1 MSMRR
6 VVVADYREG
15 VNNANTHNE
24 PSSSPARRLMLVH
37 AHPDD
42 ESSSTGA
49 TMARY
54 AAEGAAVTLVT
65 CTLGELGEIVLPE
78 LEHLHADRENALAP
92 RRLEELTKAMAE
104 LGVTD
109 FVRLGGDGRWRDSG
123 MAYDE
128 ELGVVPIP
136 DPHDESFWNA
146 DLLAAAN
153 ELVALIRSRRPQV
166 LITYDENG
174 HYGHPDHI
182 QAHRV
187 ATYAASLA
195 AIPSYRRDLGAPW
208 RVQRTL
214 WIAMAES
221 MVRTM
226 IAQAREA
233 GESDEF
239 FDSIDLDSDE
249 PPMMSVR
256 DSEITVRI
264 DGYPYAGQ
272 RFAAL
277 RAHATQIRADEFFF
291 KFQDA
296 PPGPIWDECFRFA
309 GGTPFDGPADD
320 IFAGLEV

>member
-1 MSMRR
+1 
-6 VVVADYREG
+6 
-15 VNNANTHNE
+15 
-24 PSSSPARRLMLVH
+24 MLVH

-54 AAEGAAVTLVT
+54 IAEEATVTLVT
-65 CTLGELGEIVLPE
+65 CTLGELGEVVLPE
-78 LEHLHADRENALAP
+78 LAHLHADRDDALAP

-128 ELGVVPIP
+128 KLGVVPAP
-136 DPHDESFWNA
+136 DLHDESFWCA
-146 DLLAAAN
+146 DLLEATNA
-153 ELVALIRSRRPQV
+153 LVTLIRSRRPHV
-166 LITYDENG
+166 LITYDEKG

-187 ATYAASLA
+187 ATYAVSLA
-195 AIPSYRRDLGAPW
+195 AIPSYRHDLGAPW
-208 RVQRTL
+208 QVQRTL
-214 WIAMAES
+214 WTAIPES
-221 MVRTM
+221 MIRAVIT
-226 IAQAREA
+226 QARAA

-239 FDSIDLDSDE
+239 LDSIDLDSDE

-256 DSEITVRI
+256 DSEIAVRV
-264 DGYPYAGQ
+264 DGYPYAAQ

-296 PPGPIWDECFRFA
+296 PPGPTWAECFRFA

-320 IFAGLEV
+320 IFAGLEI

>member
-1 MSMRR
+1 
-6 VVVADYREG
+6 
-15 VNNANTHNE
+15 
-24 PSSSPARRLMLVH
+24 MLVH

-54 AAEGAAVTLVT
+54 AAQEARVTLVT
-65 CTLGELGEIVLPE
+65 CTLGELGAVVSPRLA
-78 LEHLHADRENALAP
+78 HLAADREDALAP
-92 RRLEELTKAMAE
+92 QRLEELGRAMAE

-128 ELGVVPIP
+128 QRGIVPAA
-136 DPHDESFWNA
+136 DLHDDSFWRA
-146 DLLAAAN
+146 DLLAAAH
-153 ELVALIRSRRPQV
+153 ELVALIRDRRPHV
-166 LITYDENG
+166 LITYDEQG

-187 ATYAASLA
+187 ATYAVALA
-195 AIPSYRRDLGAPW
+195 AVPSHRQDLGPAW
-208 RVQRTL
+208 TVQRTL
-214 WIAMAES
+214 WTAMSES

-226 IAQAREA
+226 IQQARDA

-239 FDSIDLDSDE
+239 FDSFDLSSDE

-256 DSEITVRI
+256 DADIAVRV
-264 DGYPYAGQ
+264 DGYPYRAQ

-277 RAHATQIRADEFFF
+277 RAHQSQIRPDEFFF
-291 KFQDA
+291 ALQDA
-296 PPGPIWDECFRFA
+296 PPGMLWEECFRFA
-309 GGTPFDGPADD
+309 AGVPLESPADD
-320 IFAGLEV
+320 VFAGLPLDGGESTPRA

>member
-1 MSMRR
+1 
-6 VVVADYREG
+6 
-15 VNNANTHNE
+15 
-24 PSSSPARRLMLVH
+24 MLVH

-65 CTLGELGEIVLPE
+65 CTLGELGEIVAPNLA
-78 LEHLHADRENALAP
+78 HLATDGALAEH
-92 RRLEELTKAMAE
+92 RLGELKAAMSE

-128 ELGVVPIP
+128 QRGVVPMP
-136 DPHDESFWNA
+136 DTHEGSFWRA
-146 DLLAAAN
+146 DLLEAAN
-153 ELVALIRSRRPQV
+153 ELVTLIRDRRPQV
-166 LITYDENG
+166 LITYDERG

-187 ATYAASLA
+187 AMYAASLA
-195 AIPSYRRDLGAPW
+195 AVPSHRRDLGEAW
-208 RVQRTL
+208 QIDRIL
-214 WIAMAES
+214 WIAMSEK
-221 MVRTM
+221 MIRTV
-226 IAQAREA
+226 IQQARDA
-233 GESDEF
+233 GESNEF
-239 FDSIDLDSDE
+239 FDSFDLDSDE

-256 DSEITVRI
+256 DSDIAVRV
-264 DGYPYAGQ
+264 DGYPYAAQ

-277 RAHATQIRADEFFF
+277 RSHKSQIRADEFFF
-291 KFQDA
+291 RLEGA
-296 PPGPIWDECFRFA
+296 PPGLVWQECYRFA

-320 IFAGLEV
+320 LFAGL

>member
-1 MSMRR
+1 
-6 VVVADYREG
+6 
-15 VNNANTHNE
+15 
-24 PSSSPARRLMLVH
+24 MLVH

-54 AAEGAAVTLVT
+54 VADGAAVTLVT
-65 CTLGELGEIVLPE
+65 CTLGELGEVVVPE
-78 LEHLHADRENALAP
+78 LEYLHADRDDALAP

-123 MAYDE
+123 MTYDE
-128 ELGVVPIP
+128 ANGVVPLP
-136 DPHDESFWNA
+136 DPHDDSFWNA
-146 DLLAAAN
+146 DLLEAAN
-153 ELVALIRSRRPQV
+153 ELVPLIRDRRPQV

-182 QAHRV
+182 KAHRV
-187 ATYAASLA
+187 ATYAVSLA
-195 AIPSYRRDLGAPW
+195 AVPSYRPDLGTPW
-208 RVQRTL
+208 HVQRTL
-214 WIAMAES
+214 WIAMSATT
-221 MVRTM
+221 MRTM
-226 IAQAREA
+226 ISQARAA

-249 PPMMSVR
+249 PPLMSVR
-256 DSEITVRI
+256 DEDIAVRI
-264 DGYPYAGQ
+264 DGYPFAAQ

-291 KFQDA
+291 KYEDA
-296 PPGPIWDECFRFA
+296 PPGPAFEECFRLA
-309 GGTPFDGPADD
+309 GGVPFDGPADD
-320 IFAGLEV
+320 LFAGLTPA

>member
-1 MSMRR
+1 
-6 VVVADYREG
+6 VTDPTTLPE
-15 VNNANTHNE
+15 H
-24 PSSSPARRLMLVH
+24 RLMLVH

-65 CTLGELGEIVLPE
+65 CTLGELGEIVAPDLAHLATDGGLAEHRLGE
-78 LEHLHADRENALAP
+78 L
-92 RRLEELTKAMAE
+92 KAAMSE

-128 ELGVVPIP
+128 QRGVVPMP
-136 DPHDESFWNA
+136 DTHEGSFWRA
-146 DLLAAAN
+146 DLLEAAN
-153 ELVALIRSRRPQV
+153 ELVTLIRDRRPQV
-166 LITYDENG
+166 LITYDERG

-187 ATYAASLA
+187 AMYAASLA
-195 AIPSYRRDLGAPW
+195 AVPSHRRDLGEAW
-208 RVQRTL
+208 QIDRIL
-214 WIAMAES
+214 WIAMSEK
-221 MVRTM
+221 MIRTV
-226 IAQAREA
+226 IQQARDA
-233 GESDEF
+233 GESNEF
-239 FDSIDLDSDE
+239 FDSFDLDSDE

-256 DSEITVRI
+256 DSDIAVRV
-264 DGYPYAGQ
+264 DGYPYAAQ

-277 RAHATQIRADEFFF
+277 RSHKSQIRADEFFF
-291 KFQDA
+291 RLEGA
-296 PPGPIWDECFRFA
+296 PPGLVWQECYRFA

-320 IFAGLEV
+320 LFAGL